1 MTATTALL
9 ERSTAS
15 APARRVRGRTRGMT
29 HGPITRL
36 MSPSDLGHMLKPFVF
51 LDLFDVDLHDPR
63 AGFSVHPHSGLAT
76 ITVLTNGDLRF
87 DDAQSGSGTIDYGGF
102 EWMRAGGGVWHG
114 KELTGGKSPKARGF
128 QLWIALSPEL
138 ENGPVDSQY
147 VEARNV
153 PRVGPA
159 HVILGEHAGAKSPA
173 RSPDGVTYL
182 LVTLPAGHRWTFAPP
197 AGQTTAWLSV
207 ANGKLV
213 GEQPATQ
220 GELALFE
227 SGTQPITLEAGAG
240 EDAVFVIGSAVP
252 HPHELHLG
260 YYSVHTSA
268 EALERGEA
276 NIERLRKLLVQ
287 AGDRRTAKGTIPV
300 FR

>member
-1 MTATTALL
+1 MTAATALL
-9 ERSTAS
+9 ERSTAGT
-15 APARRVRGRTRGMT
+15 PARPVRGRTRGMT
-29 HGPITRL
+29 HGPVTRL
-36 MSPSDLGHMLKPFVF
+36 MSPSDLGHLLKPFVF
-51 LDLFDVDLHDPR
+51 LDLFDVDLHDHR
-63 AGFSVHPHSGLAT
+63 AGFPVHPHSGLAT
-76 ITVLTNGDLRF
+76 ITVLTDGDLRF
-87 DDAQSGSGTIDYGGF
+87 DDPQSGTGTIDYGGF
-102 EWMRAGGGVWHG
+102 EWMRASGGVWHG
-114 KELTGGKSPKARGF
+114 KELTGGQSQNARGF

-159 HVILGEHAGAKSPA
+159 HVILGEHGGAKSPA
-173 RSPDGVTYL
+173 RSPAGVTYL
-182 LVTLPAGHRWTFAPP
+182 LVTLPAENRWTFTPP
-197 AGQTTAWLSV
+197 AGQSTAWLAV
-207 ANGKLV
+207 ANGELV
-213 GEQPATQ
+213 GAQPATQ
-220 GELALFE
+220 GELVLFE
-227 SGTQPITLEAGAG
+227 SGAQPITLEAGH

-287 AGDRRTAKGTIPV
+287 AGDRRTANGTIPV